1 VVRASDKRPERI
13 LALLDRAEDEG
24 ELEAIDRSSEE
35 SGEPAAPLLVRRL
48 THLECDEEEARALLR
63 SALKHRRHMQAA
75 LGRKVATRVALF
87 DLLVNVQRRVLNPK
101 IIELPVFEKIERSA
115 VTDHLT
121 GASNRS
127 YLDSRLEREI
137 RRARRYGQH
146 LSVLLM
152 DLDDFKQI
160 NDTRGHLVGDRVLRE
175 VGRLI
180 TGTVRDVDIA
190 ARYGGEEFAVVL
202 PETRRM
208 GALVVSE
215 RIREAVEKYFRRR
228 GEFDRAI
235 RLTLSGGLACYPED
249 AEDPSTLMARADRA
263 LYRAKNEGKN
273 RIVVYFE
280 EKRRAE
286 RVAVEERRLKA
297 SLRGEVSSG
306 PLRQT
311 GRVKNIS
318 EGGILVEIGEE
329 IPLGSE
335 LQVSFSL
342 GHDNAYSFP
351 STVVRVEEFGNGGK
365 RRRFDTGLRFR
376 RRARVLQTAL
386 SRLARQQLAAG

>member
-1 VVRASDKRPERI
+1 
-13 LALLDRAEDEG
+13 
-24 ELEAIDRSSEE
+24 
-35 SGEPAAPLLVRRL
+35 
-48 THLECDEEEARALLR
+48 
-63 SALKHRRHMQAA
+63 MQAA

-311 GRVKNIS
+311 GKVKNIS

-329 IPLGSE
+329 VPLGSA
-335 LQVSFSL
+335 
-342 GHDNAYSFP
+342 G
-351 STVVRVEEFGNGGK
+351 
-365 RRRFDTGLRFR
+365 
-376 RRARVLQTAL
+376 
-386 SRLARQQLAAG
+386 ARQRLLVPVHRGPCGGVRERREAAPV